1 MSVAY
6 GPSAVTN
13 GLLFCVD
20 AANQR
25 SYPGTGDTWTDIS
38 GVTSGLNLLNT
49 PTFTGSTF
57 VFDGINQHADIGS
70 SALNI
75 TWSASPTRTVEI
87 WFRFLSLAGMAIWG
101 DRNGSS
107 GILRTTT
114 GTGKFGWR
122 WDDSSLILSNKTM
135 AIGEWVQAV
144 VLLSGYTATYYAN
157 GELDTPEFT
166 STDLGV
172 AGNAVWSIAKDN
184 RDNLYSNIEV
194 SIARQYSRLLTP
206 QEIYQNFQATRSRF
220 GL

>member
-1 MSVAY
+1 MSIAY
-6 GPSAVTN
+6 GPSVSIN

-20 AANQR
+20 AANLR
-25 SYPGTGDTWTDIS
+25 SYSGTGNTWVDIS
-38 GVTSGLNLLNT
+38 GVTAGLNLLNT

-75 TWSASPTRTVEI
+75 TWSASLTRTVEI

-101 DRNGSS
+101 DSNGSN
-107 GILRTTT
+107 GLLRTTS

-122 WDDSSLILSNKTM
+122 WDDSSLILSNKVM
-135 AIGEWVQAV
+135 AVGEWAQV
-144 VLLSGYTATYYAN
+144 VILLSGYTATYYAN

-172 AGNAVWSIAKDN
+172 AGNARWSIAKDN
-184 RDNLYSNIEV
+184 RDSLYSNIEV
-194 SIARQYSRLLTP
+194 ALARQYSRILTP
-206 QEIYQNFQATRSRF
+206 LEIYQNFQATRSRF
-220 GL
+220 GI

>member
-1 MSVAY
+1 MAVNY
-6 GPSAVTN
+6 GPSVSTN

-20 AANQR
+20 AANLR
-25 SYPGTGDTWTDIS
+25 SYPTTGNTWIDLS
-38 GVTSGLNLLNT
+38 ANTSGLNLLNS

-87 WFRFLSLAGMAIWG
+87 WFRFLSLTGLSIWG
-101 DRNGSS
+101 DQNGSN

-135 AIGEWVQAV
+135 AVGEWAQV
-144 VLLSGYTATYYAN
+144 VILLSGYTATYYAN

-172 AGNAVWSIAKDN
+172 AGNARWSIAKDN
-184 RDNLYSNIEV
+184 RDNIYSNIEV
-194 SIARQYSRLLTP
+194 ALARQYSRILTS
-206 QEIYQNFQATRSRF
+206 QEIYQNFQANRGRF
-220 GL
+220 GI